1 MTRKHTSGA
10 ALHAKIGELMVYT
23 LYPLHARARGARGP
37 ATEKRTRGPCVA
49 EAPGVGPPGRSLEPR
64 EAHTWPALPRRWSL
78 DGGLGPPAGR
88 GGGARCSHGLVRGGA
103 DGPLCPFLRCFLVGV

>member
-49 EAPGVGPPGRSLEPR
+49 EAPGVGPRLDQSPEKRIRGPRCANTAPPRPGRG
-64 EAHTWPALPRRWSL
+64 PASKSPTQIT
-78 DGGLGPPAGR
+78 
-88 GGGARCSHGLVRGGA
+88 
-103 DGPLCPFLRCFLVGV
+103 